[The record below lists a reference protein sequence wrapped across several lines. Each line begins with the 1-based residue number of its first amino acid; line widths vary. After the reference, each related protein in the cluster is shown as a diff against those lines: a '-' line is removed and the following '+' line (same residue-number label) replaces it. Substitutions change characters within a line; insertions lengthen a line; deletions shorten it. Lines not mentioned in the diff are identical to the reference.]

1 MAYTV
6 GPGKKKTPAKAK
18 EKEFMN
24 GFFGDPLRPVKDLV
38 DVLNKNT
45 ADKEKIMKQ
54 HRQ

>member
-1 MAYTV
+1 MASFRIQQ
-6 GPGKKKTPAKAK
+6 GEKKTPPKAK
-18 EKEFMN
+18 EKEIMN

-54 HRQ
+54 HR